1 MNRSINILL
10 VLLLV
15 LVALASAVVVLELT
29 SDKKE
34 YIADPVIA
42 HIPLRADLDFPS
54 PFPNP
59 DDPTSINI
67 IYILTPTV
75 DVKVNVS
82 EGIVLPEG
90 IVFVQNNLPTGQT
103 TLSKGKKYKYNAK
116 IRVVKPGRWIF
127 YVSPGVYGDV
137 SLFEDWVTAGVQ
149 GVFDIS
155 KLPVEFHDIID
166 VSKEQ
171 RGVLMN
177 VAKKWLIEYSAQ
189 EYGGEEFKCLQ
200 ISGNPDVLCYGCE
213 MLGYS
218 NSTLHDKYYFVIDE
232 DLHTNE
238 TRVRNVYRWAY
249 QTSSGY
255 QQKPVCEEVMVK
267 GGGNGE

>member
-1 MNRSINILL
+1 MNKITKASLALVLIFIAILL
-10 VLLLV
+10 AIFVQS
-15 LVALASAVVVLELT
+15 LADE
-29 SDKKE
+29 KKE
-34 YIADPVIA
+34 SVTDPVIA
-42 HIPLRADLDFPS
+42 HIPIRADLDFPS

-166 VSKEQ
+166 VSEEQ
-171 RGVLMN
+171 RDVLMD

-189 EYGGEEFKCLQ
+189 EYGREEFECLQ
-200 ISGNPDVLCYGCE
+200 ISGNPDVSCYGCE

-218 NSTLHDKYYFVIDE
+218 NSTLHDRYYFVIDE

-238 TRVRNVYRWAY
+238 TRVRNVYHWAY
-249 QTSSGY
+249 QTPTGY
-255 QQKPVCEEVMVK
+255 QRRPICEEITMK

>member
-1 MNRSINILL
+1 MNKSTKILL
-10 VLLLV
+10 VLIAIFI
-15 LVALASAVVVLELT
+15 ALSSAVFVLELT

-34 YIADPVIA
+34 YVTDPVIA
-42 HIPLRADLDFPS
+42 HIPIRADLDFPS

-149 GVFDIS
+149 GVFDATEPLTRYRLREELSNEDQNI
-155 KLPVEFHDIID
+155 
-166 VSKEQ
+166 
-171 RGVLMN
+171 LMN
-177 VAKKWLIEYSAQ
+177 ITKNWLR
-189 EYGGEEFKCLQ
+189 EYGMRKYEREEFNCTI
-200 ISGNPDVLCYGCE
+200 ISANPDIRCCGCE

-218 NSTLHDKYYFVIDE
+218 SSRLHDKYYFVIDE
-232 DLHTNE
+232 DQHTNK
-238 TRVRNVYRWAY
+238 TTIRNVYRWAY
-249 QTSSGY
+249 RTPTGY
-255 QQKPVCEEVMVK
+255 QRKPVCEEITIK
-267 GGGNGE
+267 TTEI